1 MPTTP
6 RHEGMILDSSLNIT
20 PEGSLVDLPTAVG
33 PMVED
38 GERKKQLPEKETTRS
53 PF

>member
-20 PEGSLVDLPTAVG
+20 PEGTLVDLPTAVG

-38 GERKKQLPEKETTRS
+38 REKKETTS
-53 PF
+53 

>member
-20 PEGSLVDLPTAVG
+20 PRGSLVDLPTAVG
-33 PMVED
+33 PTVEN
-38 GERKKQLPEKETTRS
+38 GERNKQLPEKK
-53 PF
+53 